1 MDNDYLIMDNDYL
14 IIDTRIIDDFKKTT
28 FSGYKKKDV
37 FIVLFKSIETKKIE
51 NACNWLT
58 ECLCSGYLEE
68 TWQKLLCFSSN
79 IITINNPNLPNYLYK
94 KNVLLYN
101 IVNNI
106 DKKKTNET
114 INLRNNQT
122 IRNLFF
128 SIVTIFALSS
138 KTKRYDKYPKL
149 KDADFN
155 FDTISK
161 RFTTTVYILPGEFI
175 HYNEPEELKL
185 VMNEIYTHLKNK
197 IGGYEKALLW
207 TFWIIEWEKRNI
219 KAKNAWHID
228 NRDIDVQ
235 DKFKADLVWILWELI
250 ILETQ
255 NRDNFIKKQILSLYE
270 LYKFQYTSRKRNKRL
285 PYLYQSICYLTHNI
299 NMNIPLI
306 FDKTIYIQAC
316 INNNQMFKSKK
327 INEHNDIVKDKEVDK
342 KPLLQKKVETRMETE
357 KTLDRLKIF
366 NDLDPIMN
374 SKNSKNEF

>member
-1 MDNDYLIMDNDYL
+1 M
-14 IIDTRIIDDFKKTT
+14 
-28 FSGYKKKDV
+28 
-37 FIVLFKSIETKKIE
+37 
-51 NACNWLT
+51 
-58 ECLCSGYLEE
+58 
-68 TWQKLLCFSSN
+68 SN
-79 IITINNPNLPNYLYK
+79 
-94 KNVLLYN
+94 
-101 IVNNI
+101 
-106 DKKKTNET
+106 
-114 INLRNNQT
+114 
-122 IRNLFF
+122 
-128 SIVTIFALSS
+128 

-155 FDTISK
+155 FDAISK
-161 RFTTTVYILPGEFI
+161 RFTATIYILPGNFI
-175 HYNEPEELKL
+175 HFNEPEELKL

-219 KAKNAWHID
+219 KAKNDWHID
-228 NRDIDVQ
+228 NRDVDVQ

-299 NMNIPLI
+299 NINIPLI

-316 INNNQMFKSKK
+316 INNNQMFKTKK
-327 INEHNDIVKDKEVDK
+327 INEHKDIVKDKEIDK
-342 KPLLQKKVETRMETE
+342 KPLPQKKVETRMETE
-357 KTLDRLKIF
+357 KTLDKLKIF

-374 SKNSKNEF
+374 SKNSKNEFKEF